1 MLDRLVE
8 QGLGERHPGGG
19 VLDEAGDGKLC
30 ESCLEHSHSSV
41 AHTWQSPS
49 RDMKISW
56 AVHQVMMWSWKRDIG
71 PWTTLRVLAHCDA
84 NEESCC

>member
-8 QGLGERHPGGG
+8 QGFEGIKTFRWWS
-19 VLDEAGDGKLC
+19 LDEAGDGKLC

-49 RDMKISW
+49 RDVKYLGLSI
-56 AVHQVMMWSWKRDIG
+56 K
-71 PWTTLRVLAHCDA
+71 L
-84 NEESCC
+84 